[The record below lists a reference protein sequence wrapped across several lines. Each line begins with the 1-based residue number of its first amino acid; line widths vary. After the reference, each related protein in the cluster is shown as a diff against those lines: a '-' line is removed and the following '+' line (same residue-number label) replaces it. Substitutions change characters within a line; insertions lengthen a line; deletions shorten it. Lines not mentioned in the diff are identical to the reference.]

1 MSLPALGYAWQNL
14 TALTD
19 SRRSFHLLTFVT
31 VNIEDTIQQLESEL
45 RAAQLNSD
53 VTTLDRLIDDALLF
67 TGPDGALATK
77 ADDLAMHRD
86 CVVQFT
92 SHEPRNLQW
101 ISVTDEVV
109 VVALQARLAGRFHEA
124 EFAGDFRYTR
134 VWARRNDAWR
144 VVAGHVSA
152 INDPD
157 AQNDLPREVNGGI
170 S

>member
-1 MSLPALGYAWQNL
+1 MTDARRPSHLP
-14 TALTD
+14 
-19 SRRSFHLLTFVT
+19 SFLI
-31 VNIEDTIQQLESEL
+31 VNMEDTIQQLESEL

-86 CVVQFT
+86 RIVQFT

-109 VVALQARLAGRFHEA
+109 VVALQVRLTGRFHEA

-152 INDPD
+152 IPN
-157 AQNDLPREVNGGI
+157 REA
-170 S
+170 SA